1 MEAILLVSMDWD
13 ANIKSP
19 IHFFTSG
26 TMLYAIA
33 TKYLHIFKDK
43 KKSYL
48 PGVWYPGASIWKLS
62 LVSDVTKSLSAR
74 NERLTN
80 V

>member
-1 MEAILLVSMDWD
+1 MNLQHCVPNSEFNNVEEKVFTVWDEHRAAKLNLLNFLSL
-13 ANIKSP
+13 SP
-19 IHFFTSG
+19 GSNN
-26 TMLYAIA
+26 
-33 TKYLHIFKDK
+33 
-43 KKSYL
+43 
-48 PGVWYPGASIWKLS
+48 PGACIWKLS

>member
-1 MEAILLVSMDWD
+1 MESILLVSMDWD

-48 PGVWYPGASIWKLS
+48 PGVWYLKTS
-62 LVSDVTKSLSAR
+62 LVANIRATYYVINTFLFI
-74 NERLTN
+74 
-80 V
+80 